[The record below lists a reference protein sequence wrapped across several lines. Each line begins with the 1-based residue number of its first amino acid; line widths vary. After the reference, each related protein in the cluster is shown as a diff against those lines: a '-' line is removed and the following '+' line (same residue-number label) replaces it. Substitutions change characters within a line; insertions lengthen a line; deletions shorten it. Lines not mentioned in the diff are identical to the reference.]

1 MRIYYITIYI
11 HICTHICY
19 VLYRLI
25 TCLNLSIFLYI
36 VRTCNI
42 CPWHVTILGSPVAPH
57 LTWFKGGPWPYGD
70 TPVWVLT
77 KGGVE
82 IPERLKGNWANSW
95 HSRCWL
101 NSFFLVRYAEH
112 FGFILQLLHVQK
124 NICIRK
130 SSKMTRPSWFC
141 RLWCSW
147 SMQFRNRCAP
157 YGPYIVSKVLY
168 KLSFIRTL
176 EWC

>member
-1 MRIYYITIYI
+1 MCIYYFTIYI
-11 HICTHICY
+11 HICTHISY
-19 VLYRLI
+19 VLYRPI
-25 TCLNLSIFLYI
+25 SCLNLSILLYI
-36 VRTCNI
+36 VGICNI
-42 CPWHVTILGSPVAPH
+42 CQWHVTILGSPVAPR
-57 LTWFKGGPWPYGD
+57 WFRGDPGPMVTHQYG
-70 TPVWVLT
+70 
-77 KGGVE
+77 
-82 IPERLKGNWANSW
+82 SW
-95 HSRCWL
+95 RRVAWRSQNGWRETGPTVGMADGWL

-112 FGFILQLLHVQK
+112 FGFILQLLHVQTFQK
-124 NICIRK
+124 KCIRK